1 MTYISFL
8 TIHSDKTLS
17 KKKVSYQSSNIF
29 LKLLFIND
37 NVFLLKVL
45 EFYSAFQL
53 KDIASAIYTNTCFRS
68 LENTLT

>member
-17 KKKVSYQSSNIF
+17 KKQVSYQSSNI
-29 LKLLFIND
+29 LFIND

>member
-17 KKKVSYQSSNIF
+17 KKQVSYQSSNI
-29 LKLLFIND
+29 LFIND

-53 KDIASAIYTNTCFRS
+53 KDIASAYTNTCFRS